1 MKYVRYRT
9 ADGGSYTGILSRD
22 EKIISLGQLNP
33 EWMGL
38 DMISIMLLLQ
48 DNPDM
53 ERRSGQ
59 RRGRMRTGQGSLL
72 IRCSFWLPSKDRSMT

>member
-48 DNPDM
+48 DDPV
-53 ERRSGQ
+53 
-59 RRGRMRTGQGSLL
+59 LL
-72 IRCSFWLPSKDRSMT
+72 IRCSFCPPSRDRFMT